1 MKRNITLIKINK
13 LKSHEAIEPK
23 RLSKLVK
30 RIKRDGYLRNPI
42 VVDRKSLVILD
53 GHHRL
58 YALKVLGCKK
68 VPVYLIDYKSNN
80 VRVYLRR
87 KELIMNLIKKAVIT
101 KGKEGK
107 PFPYKTT
114 RHLLKYRPREINIDL
129 KKLK

>member
-30 RIKRDGYLRNPI
+30 RIKRDGYLRDPI